1 MDRIYKYNPNIS
13 YNPNGG
19 RYLQLITAKNLYIQ
33 NITVAENDGHSDS
46 FHVKFPNVFTNY
58 PLGAVRVE
66 DQKFKDWD
74 HYKFTIWQLQLNFV
88 VFCASSACGVSVEHL
103 NAKEPMIRS
112 IYRFHVYYHIRRILK
127 ILEIPL
133 PYENSFN
140 QYNNPYNHEKFIGIC
155 SEYGVSN
162 DLTKWRKQKYF
173 STWQSRAWETGKP
186 GMSNINENSFSRWI
200 IEKSDGLT
208 MLGLQKLSGSVRHDA
223 YLILTSQT
231 STRGPIVGIESRN
244 LDAQHTFLNT
254 FENIVN
260 RRVNIS
266 EDIRRFQKTLQYA
279 RSKVDYVIG
288 EFIYMLPSNMNLQIE
303 KVKDYNNKILI
314 SSPSFKI
321 GTNLKINLD
330 GEQVKLKDKPDVK
343 SKEVEMVKTEPDVKP
358 KVITKPDIKSNKEH
372 KQDVKPNIE
381 LKHDVML
388 ITTKPD
394 TNKITYEEEK
404 VALYWELQLYLQYG
418 GCSSDLRSIC
428 LCHEICVYQDSN
440 TCDKCPQ
447 ILRQPTNCFLCSI
460 QDP

>member
-1 MDRIYKYNPNIS
+1 MDRIYKYNSDAS
-13 YNPNGG
+13 YKPNGG
-19 RYLQLITAKNLYIQ
+19 TYLQLITAKDLYIQ
-33 NITVAENDGHSDS
+33 NVTVAEHDGGHSDS
-46 FHVKFPNVFTNY
+46 FQVKFPNVFTNY

-74 HYKFTIWQLQLNFV
+74 HYKFTIWQSQLNFV

-162 DLTKWRKQKYF
+162 NLTKWRNQKYF

-186 GMSNINENSFSRWI
+186 GMSYINENSFSRWI

-208 MLGLQKLSGSVRHDA
+208 TLGIQKLSESVRDYA

-231 STRGPIVGIESRN
+231 STRGPIVGNGARN
-244 LDAQHTFLNT
+244 LDAQCTFLNT

-260 RRVNIS
+260 RRVNIP
-266 EDIRRFQKTLQYA
+266 EDIQRFQKTLQYA
-279 RSKVDYVIG
+279 RSKVDYAIG
-288 EFIYMLPSNMNLQIE
+288 EFVYMLPSDMNLRIGD
-303 KVKDYNNKILI
+303 VRNYNNKILI

-321 GTNLKINLD
+321 GTNVKVNLD
-330 GEQVKLKDKPDVK
+330 NNDTKVAKTDKLDV
-343 SKEVEMVKTEPDVKP
+343 
-358 KVITKPDIKSNKEH
+358 KPDIKPNKGDKQDVKPVI
-372 KQDVKPNIE
+372 KQDVKPNRPDIKQNIE
-381 LKHDVML
+381 
-388 ITTKPD
+388 ISRSKPD

-404 VALYWELQLYLQYG
+404 AAL
-418 GCSSDLRSIC
+418 
-428 LCHEICVYQDSN
+428 
-440 TCDKCPQ
+440 
-447 ILRQPTNCFLCSI
+447 ILGTTAVFTVWWMLK
-460 QDP
+460 

>member
-1 MDRIYKYNPNIS
+1 MDRIYKYNSDAS
-13 YNPNGG
+13 YKPNGG
-19 RYLQLITAKNLYIQ
+19 TYLQLITAKELYIQ
-33 NITVAENDGHSDS
+33 NVTVAENDGHSDS
-46 FHVKFPNVFTNY
+46 FQVKFPNVFTDY

-74 HYKFTIWQLQLNFV
+74 HYKFTIWQSQLNFV

-103 NAKEPMIRS
+103 NAKQPMITS

-140 QYNNPYNHEKFIGIC
+140 QYNNSYNHEKYIHIC

-162 DLTKWRKQKYF
+162 DLTKWRNQKYF

-186 GMSNINENSFSRWI
+186 GMSYINENSFSRWI

-208 MLGLQKLSGSVRHDA
+208 TLGLQKISESVRDYA

-231 STRGPIVGIESRN
+231 STGGQIVGHEARD
-244 LDAQHTFLNT
+244 LDAQRVFLNT

-260 RRVNIS
+260 RRVNIP

-279 RSKVDYVIG
+279 RSKVDYAIG
-288 EFIYMLPSNMNLQIE
+288 EFVYMLPSDMNLRIGN
-303 KVKDYNNKILI
+303 VRNCNNKILI

-330 GEQVKLKDKPDVK
+330 GDDTKVLDVKHKVKDKPDIK
-343 SKEVEMVKTEPDVKP
+343 PNKGDKQDVKP
-358 KVITKPDIKSNKEH
+358 VVKPNKEH
-372 KQDVKPNIE
+372 KQDVKPNRPDIKQNIE
-381 LKHDVML
+381 ISKR
-388 ITTKPD
+388 KPD

-404 VALYWELQLYLQYG
+404 AALVLGTTALFTVWWML
-418 GCSSDLRSIC
+418 
-428 LCHEICVYQDSN
+428 
-440 TCDKCPQ
+440 K
-447 ILRQPTNCFLCSI
+447 
-460 QDP
+460 

>member
-1 MDRIYKYNPNIS
+1 MDRIYKYNPDAS
-13 YNPNGG
+13 YKPNGG
-19 RYLQLITAKNLYIQ
+19 IYLQLITAKDLYIQ
-33 NITVAENDGHSDS
+33 NITVAEHDGHSGS
-46 FHVKFPNVFTNY
+46 FQVKFPNVFTDY

-74 HYKFTIWQLQLNFV
+74 HYKFTIWQSQLNFV
-88 VFCASSACGVSVEHL
+88 VFCASSACGVSVVEHL

-133 PYENSFN
+133 LYENSFN

-162 DLTKWRKQKYF
+162 DLTKWRNQKYF

-186 GMSNINENSFSRWI
+186 GMSYINENSFSRWI
-200 IEKSDGLT
+200 IEKLEGLT
-208 MLGLQKLSGSVRHDA
+208 TLGLQKLSESVRDYA

-231 STRGPIVGIESRN
+231 STRGPIVGHEARN
-244 LDAQHTFLNT
+244 LDAQRTFLNT

-260 RRVNIS
+260 RRVNIP

-288 EFIYMLPSNMNLQIE
+288 EFVYMLPSDMNLRIGN
-303 KVKDYNNKILI
+303 VRNYNNKILI

-321 GTNLKINLD
+321 GTN
-330 GEQVKLKDKPDVK
+330 VKVNIDVK

-358 KVITKPDIKSNKEH
+358 KVITKPNIEPNKER
-372 KQDVKPNIE
+372 KQDVKPNIKFDRE
-381 LKHDVML
+381 SNQDV
-388 ITTKPD
+388 KEPD
-394 TNKITYEEEK
+394 TDKITYEEEK
-404 VALYWELQLYLQYG
+404 IAL
-418 GCSSDLRSIC
+418 
-428 LCHEICVYQDSN
+428 
-440 TCDKCPQ
+440 
-447 ILRQPTNCFLCSI
+447 ILGTTAVFTVWWMFK
-460 QDP
+460 